1 MPNGRPGD
9 NPITDVTEWNL
20 TVFGPETD
28 ALISEIAA
36 FTTDYGAYDPFE
48 DVAQAPVVDEPLAV
62 RVGGST
68 DCSSPVL
75 ASPSTRRSPA
85 ASLSHRA
92 RSAWSR
98 LASTTTELVP
108 PGLYAVPII
117 RCG

>member
-48 DVAQAPVVDEPLAV
+48 DVAQAP
-62 RVGGST
+62 
-68 DCSSPVL
+68 
-75 ASPSTRRSPA
+75 
-85 ASLSHRA
+85 
-92 RSAWSR
+92 
-98 LASTTTELVP
+98 
-108 PGLYAVPII
+108 
-117 RCG
+117 RCR